1 MAIGNTSVYGMDS
14 GNLVVKQW
22 SKDFF
27 KYGLSKMFFSR
38 FVGKYGQA
46 FDPAMGDKRVT
57 IMSDPN
63 ALIQVKMDLSRTM
76 GDTITFPMLAPL
88 EGNGRA
94 QRATATD
101 AGSLQH
107 TMRALEGNEE
117 IIQAYSWSTTL
128 LEWAH
133 SVRTIG
139 KLMERQPAFSVSDSM
154 TAALGLWYAKAL
166 DQATYQAM
174 AGITMEDDGGTVQIV
189 TGTAPS
195 RKLTGGCKE
204 GTVTYR
210 TTDAAIDAKEYMCF
224 EMIDYARQLA
234 ETDSS
239 NNTIRPIIIDGQET
253 YFMFMSA
260 QQATDLRNDAGGSV
274 NLTWKEAQMHANTRG
289 RSNPIFRNFMGFY
302 RDVALFE
309 YPRIDVIGSRT
320 GDGSTE
326 NLEKDGNSFEANDNF
341 TTSVIGHRALF
352 CGAQAAVHAYGSMPI
367 MVDET
372 FEYKTQK
379 GKSLQTIM
387 AIGRPEFNSVD
398 YGVMAVDTAVT
409 S

>member
-1 MAIGNTSVYGMDS
+1 MASSNITSALIVQ
-14 GNLVVKQW
+14 QW

-38 FVGKYGQA
+38 FIGKFGQA
-46 FDPAMGDKRVT
+46 FDPAMGDKQVT

-63 ALIQVKMDLSRTM
+63 ALIQVKMDLSRTR

-88 EGNGRA
+88 SGNGRVQA
-94 QRATATD
+94 ADATN
-101 AGSLQH
+101 GSGKR
-107 TMRALEGNEE
+107 TLEGNEE
-117 IIQAYSWSTTL
+117 AIEQYSWPITL
-128 LEWAH
+128 FEWAH
-133 SVRTIG
+133 AVRTIG

-154 TAALGLWYAKAL
+154 QAALGLWYAKAL
-166 DQATYQAM
+166 DQATYQVM
-174 AGITMEDDGGTVQIV
+174 AGITMEDDDSVAIL

-195 RKLTGGCKE
+195 RKLTGGCAE

-210 TTDAAIDAKEYMCF
+210 TTDAAVAADEYMCF
-224 EMIDYARQLA
+224 EMIDRARQMA
-234 ETDSS
+234 EDDST
-239 NNTIRPIIIDGQET
+239 NQTIRPIIIDGQET
-253 YFMFMSA
+253 YMMFMSA

-274 NLTWKEAQMHANTRG
+274 NLTWKEAQMQANTRG
-289 RSNPIFRNFMGFY
+289 RSNPIFRNFLGFY

-326 NLEKDGNSFEANDNF
+326 DLEKDGNAFETNDNF

-352 CGAQAAVHAYGSMPI
+352 CGACAAVHAYGSMPI
-367 MVDET
+367 TVNKK
-372 FEYKTQK
+372 FEYDTQK

-387 AIGRPEFNSVD
+387 AVGRPEFNSVD
-398 YGVMAVDTAVT
+398 YGVMSVDTAVT

>member
-1 MAIGNTSVYGMDS
+1 MALTSITS
-14 GNLVVKQW
+14 ELVVKKW

-38 FVGKYGQA
+38 FIGAYGQA
-46 FDPAMGDKRVT
+46 FDPAMGDKQVT

-63 ALIQVKMDLSRTM
+63 ALIQVKMDLSRSL

-88 EGNGRA
+88 SGNGRV
-94 QRATATD
+94 QRATAVQDGNGQNTVR
-101 AGSLQH
+101 
-107 TMRALEGNEE
+107 TLETNEE
-117 IIQAYSWSTTL
+117 AISQYSWPITL

-139 KLMERQPAFSVSDSM
+139 KLMERQPAFSVGDSM
-154 TAALGLWYAKAL
+154 TAVLGLWWAKIL
-166 DQATYQAM
+166 DQATYQSM
-174 AGITMEDDGGTVQIV
+174 AGISMLDDGGTVLAV

-195 RKLTGGCKE
+195 RKLTGGCSA

-210 TTDAAIDAKEYMCF
+210 TTDAAVAADEYMCF
-224 EMIDYARQLA
+224 EMIDRARQMA
-234 ETDSS
+234 EDDSS
-239 NNTIRPIIIDGQET
+239 NQTIRPIIIDGQET

-289 RSNPIFRNFMGFY
+289 RNNPIFRNFMGFY

-309 YPRIDVIGSRT
+309 YPKIDTVGERT
-320 GDGSTE
+320 GDGETE
-326 NLEKDGNSFEANDNF
+326 NLLQGGNSFETDDNF
-341 TTSVIGHRALF
+341 TDEVIGHRALF
-352 CGAQAAVHAYGSMPI
+352 CGACAAVHAYGSMPHF
-367 MVDET
+367 VDET

-379 GKSLQTIM
+379 GRSLQTII
-387 AIGRPEFNSVD
+387 AIGRPEFNFVD
-398 YGVMAVDTAVT
+398 YGVMSVDTAV
-409 S
+409 SQ